1 MDSTSIIET
10 IKLLGKV
17 LGKEKSLRQNNPF
30 LNETKEEM
38 KKLTKE
44 IRTTPIEISYQ
55 GKVLTTTTIRTLGG
69 ESDVLLSPKMKHYR
83 DMPVAISF
91 IAIQW
96 ELMGVP
102 NSEFLPKE
110 IDVKKYSFMFKVP
123 LEHGRLKQVEED
135 VVLVRAG
142 VRPTE
147 LYKVYHQF
155 ETLGAFL
162 NYLVRFKEHVESVS
176 GLRL

>member
-1 MDSTSIIET
+1 
-10 IKLLGKV
+10 
-17 LGKEKSLRQNNPF
+17 
-30 LNETKEEM
+30 
-38 KKLTKE
+38 
-44 IRTTPIEISYQ
+44 
-55 GKVLTTTTIRTLGG
+55 
-69 ESDVLLSPKMKHYR
+69 
-83 DMPVAISF
+83 
-91 IAIQW
+91 
-96 ELMGVP
+96 
-102 NSEFLPKE
+102 
-110 IDVKKYSFMFKVP
+110 MFKVP